1 LSGFI
6 FTQHINSAQGFD
18 KNKVLQHRNYRK
30 HFQRTLTVFSRC
42 RFCPA
47 VFAKI
52 GAKHAYARAQRR
64 SKALHNRYTTDSLR
78 GRHTHEGGLR
88 RCPSEPSHLV
98 LFVSFFYFGEGLIEE
113 KLRSGRAEAGPLP
126 ENGLELTLGTV
137 VTVEAAAN
145 TAAIVAQ
152 TSAGAIAA
160 GLVTVALQ
168 HIGAGGAFNCGMVD
182 TENTGQRRFHIS
194 HRGQVY
200 EDLHREQSGPRLP
213 RSHTHP
219 TCFVASQGVVYV
231 RLASAA
237 SCFCVKQ
244 TPASEHLLGQME
256 RSQAI
261 PS

>member
-1 LSGFI
+1 
-6 FTQHINSAQGFD
+6 
-18 KNKVLQHRNYRK
+18 
-30 HFQRTLTVFSRC
+30 
-42 RFCPA
+42 
-47 VFAKI
+47 
-52 GAKHAYARAQRR
+52 
-64 SKALHNRYTTDSLR
+64 
-78 GRHTHEGGLR
+78 
-88 RCPSEPSHLV
+88 
-98 LFVSFFYFGEGLIEE
+98 LIEE

-160 GLVTVALQ
+160 GLVTVTLQ
-168 HIGAGGAFNCGMVD
+168 HIGAGGAFNCDKVD
-182 TENTGQRRFHIS
+182 TEIFQVSVGFTSHIADKS
-194 HRGQVY
+194 EEY
-200 EDLHREQSGPRLP
+200 LHREQSGPRLP

>member
-1 LSGFI
+1 MRAVAKTPSI
-6 FTQHINSAQGFD
+6 RAFTPCTFCQLFLLWGGVDRGETAVGKS
-18 KNKVLQHRNYRK
+18 
-30 HFQRTLTVFSRC
+30 RTRPF
-42 RFCPA
+42 
-47 VFAKI
+47 
-52 GAKHAYARAQRR
+52 
-64 SKALHNRYTTDSLR
+64 
-78 GRHTHEGGLR
+78 
-88 RCPSEPSHLV
+88 
-98 LFVSFFYFGEGLIEE
+98 
-113 KLRSGRAEAGPLP
+113 LP
-126 ENGLELTLGTV
+126 EHGLELTLGTV

-168 HIGAGGAFNCGMVD
+168 HIGAGGAFNCDKVD
-182 TENTGQRRFHIS
+182 RENFQVSVGFTSTIAKKSTE
-194 HRGQVY
+194 Y
-200 EDLHREQSGPRLP
+200 LHREQSGPRLP